1 MANTVIELR
10 HSTVSGNTPT
20 NLANGEIAINTFDGK
35 IFYRGGISNTIQAI
49 ERYEGPSGLD
59 TEIQFNDSGVLGS
72 SANLTFNKSSGLL
85 QTGNVTSNTVTTREY
100 IQFADGTRQFT
111 ANGGGGGVNSFGT
124 ITANGGSIVAE
135 QSNDEVQV
143 VGEAGISVTSNI
155 LSKRLTISV
164 PAGYT
169 FNSADYGF
177 VFEDTNVIY
186 DYGTL

>member
-1 MANTVIELR
+1 MANTIIELR

-20 NLANGEIAINTFDGK
+20 DLANGEIAINTFDGK
-35 IFYRGGISNTIQAI
+35 IFYRGGNSNTIQTI
-49 ERYEGPSGLD
+49 EKFEGPAGLD

-72 SANLTFNKSSGLL
+72 SANLTFDRVTGLL
-85 QTGNVTSNTVTTREY
+85 ETGNVSANTFATRQY
-100 IQFADGTRQFT
+100 IQFADGSRQFT
-111 ANGGGGGVNSFGT
+111 ANGGDANSFGT

-135 QSNDEVQV
+135 QTNDELEV
-143 VGEAGISVTSNI
+143 VGESGISVTSNI

-164 PAGYT
+164 PAGFT